1 MVLKE
6 ISEAVSRNLWMQL
19 LDTLTRLF
27 KFQPEQKPRVIR
39 TEQFFD
45 NKTGEH
51 VIVLQYRVKLPN
63 QAPLAHHQKTIH
75 HKDPKK
81 K

>member
-1 MVLKE
+1 MDLKE
-6 ISEAVSRNLWMQL
+6 LSEAVSGNLWKQL
-19 LDTLTRLF
+19 LDTITSLF

-51 VIVLQYRVKLPN
+51 VIVLQYRVRLPN
-63 QAPLAHHQKTIH
+63 QAPLAQHRRVIQ
-75 HKDPKK
+75 HKDTKK